1 MDFAT
6 ISSSASRE
14 GTKDSYVFDWNP
26 SKNTIFL
33 AENLHSVQ
41 INFEKPVTFM
51 KYALQVNNKT
61 RYMTGWNFEA
71 SYDKNKFTIID
82 QNSENFCPK
91 SWAHDNVIDCD
102 GTTARVFNVPI
113 TTARSIKITMTKPD
127 NCNPCL
133 IELSFFDIFMTSPRY
148 NYLCEYIH

>member
-1 MDFAT
+1 
-6 ISSSASRE
+6 
-14 GTKDSYVFDWNP
+14 
-26 SKNTIFL
+26 
-33 AENLHSVQ
+33 
-41 INFEKPVTFM
+41 M